1 MRPARPAR
9 RKPSQ
14 EARLPGRARAFRHE
28 RWWVAA
34 LLAAHVALA
43 VWGVLRN
50 SVTFDENFH
59 LPAGVMIAARGELR
73 ISAVNPPLVKAL
85 CGAAALAAGARL
97 PSDAALHD
105 GEQGVVGESFMRV
118 NADRYQRVFVAA
130 RLVIVLLSV
139 LLGLLVWR
147 VARRLYGPR
156 GGVLA
161 LGFYAFMPEALAHAG
176 LATMDLA
183 TGLSWL
189 ASVYAF
195 WMFAR
200 SGRWGWWWMAAGAV
214 SFAFLVRFTALMLGP
229 ALLVIAMLVVARRQA
244 RRPARLWLGLG
255 LLLPVVLVAL
265 GSGYLGR
272 VSFEPLGH
280 QHFESQRFES
290 LARAAPRL
298 RLPLPD
304 TWLGGLDRQLVE
316 SQAGVTPAY
325 LLGRVIPHA
334 VWYYFPLAL
343 VFKWPLGFL
352 GALLARAR
360 LVLVRRRRRG
370 DFLAVSVAVVLGVG
384 MFAGNLDIG
393 IRYLFPLMPFVCVW
407 LGGLASVRLLARLRN
422 QGCIWLRVGIALAML
437 QAVEAGLAAP
447 WYLSFFN
454 GPSGGPGGGYRLV
467 NDSNVDWGQGLIALR
482 DELKQRG
489 IGRIHLAYHGTTDP
503 AVCGIDYVP
512 YLGGVPGKESDWL
525 AVSSYY
531 FVGLGQRMMTQRGRT
546 PPLSID
552 FRPLWGVQ
560 PVARPADCIYLFPLR
575 GAGLAR

>member
-1 MRPARPAR
+1 MPPTRPIR
-9 RKPSQ
+9 RKPSK
-14 EARLPGRARAFRHE
+14 EARLPGRLRAFRHE

-34 LLAAHVALA
+34 LLAVHVALA

-97 PSDAALHD
+97 PSDEALRD
-105 GEQGVVGESFMRV
+105 GEQGVVGESFMRA

-130 RLVIVLLSV
+130 RLVIVLLSA

-147 VARRLYGPR
+147 VARRLHGPR

-183 TGLSWL
+183 TGLGWL

-200 SGRWGWWWMAAGAV
+200 SGRWGWWCLAAGAV
-214 SFAFLVRFTALMLGP
+214 SFAFLVRFTALLLGP
-229 ALLVIAMLVVARRQA
+229 VLLAIAVLTVVQRGA
-244 RRPARLWLGLG
+244 RRPARLWAGLA
-255 LLLPVVLVAL
+255 LLVPLVLVAL
-265 GSGYLGR
+265 GAGYLGR
-272 VSFEPLGH
+272 VSFEPIGR

-290 LARAAPRL
+290 LAHAAPWL

-334 VWYYFPLAL
+334 VWYYFPLAFL
-343 VFKWPLGFL
+343 FKWPLGFL
-352 GALLARAR
+352 GALLARSR
-360 LVLVRRRRRG
+360 LAVADRRRRG
-370 DFLAVSVAVVLGVG
+370 DFLVVPVAAVLGVG

-393 IRYLFPLMPFVCVW
+393 IRYLFPLLPFLCVW
-407 LGGLASVRLLARLRN
+407 LGGLASVRLLAHWRGHGR
-422 QGCIWLRVGIALAML
+422 IWLRAGLALAML
-437 QAVEAGLAAP
+437 QAVETGLAAP

-454 GPSGGPGGGYRLV
+454 GPAGGGGGGYRLV

-489 IGRIHLAYHGTTDP
+489 IGRIHLAYHGTADP
-503 AVCGIDYVP
+503 ALYGIDYVP
-512 YLGGVPGKESDWL
+512 YLGGAPGKESDWL

-531 FVGLGQRMMTQRGRT
+531 FVGLGQRMMTPHGRT

-552 FRPLWGVQ
+552 FRPLRDVS
-560 PVARPADCIYLFPLR
+560 PVARPADCIYLFRLR
-575 GAGLAR
+575 GAGGGR

>member
-1 MRPARPAR
+1 MPPARPVR

-14 EARLPGRARAFRHE
+14 EARLPGRVRAFRHE

-59 LPAGVMIAARGELR
+59 LPSGVMIAARGELR
-73 ISAVNPPLVKAL
+73 VSAVNPPLVKAL

-97 PSDAALHD
+97 PSDEALRD

-130 RLVIVLLSV
+130 RLVMVLLSV

-156 GGVLA
+156 GGMLA

-200 SGRWGWWWMAAGAV
+200 SGRWGWWWLAAGAV
-214 SFAFLVRFTALMLGP
+214 SFAFLVRFTAVLLGP
-229 ALLVIAMLVVARRQA
+229 VLLAIAVLELTRRRA

-255 LLLPVVLVAL
+255 LLLPVVLVVLNA
-265 GSGYLGR
+265 GYLG
-272 VSFEPLGH
+272 GA
-280 QHFESQRFES
+280 S
-290 LARAAPRL
+290 LAPMRNWPFASASFKALQLLLPDL

-304 TWLGGLDRQLVE
+304 LWLLGMDHQVSD
-316 SQAGVTPAY
+316 SQAGATPTY
-325 LLGRVIPHA
+325 LLGRIMLHA
-334 VWYYFPLAL
+334 VWYYFPLAF

-352 GALLARAR
+352 AALFARAPLA
-360 LVLVRRRRRG
+360 LVSRRRHRG
-370 DFLAVSVAVVLGVG
+370 TILAIPVVLHLGSG
-384 MFAGNLDIG
+384 MFFLSLNAGV
-393 IRYLFPLMPFVCVW
+393 RYMFPIIPFLCIW
-407 LGGLASVRLLARLRN
+407 LGGLIAPRVLDSLRGQGRL
-422 QGCIWLRVGIALAML
+422 WPRVGLALVLL
-437 QAVEAGLAAP
+437 QAVETGFVAP

-454 GPSGGPGGGYRLV
+454 WPSGGPGGGYRLV

-482 DELKQRG
+482 DEMRKRG
-489 IGRIHLAYHGTTDP
+489 INPGGHPKSPTCGHPKLLHL
-503 AVCGIDYVP
+503 
-512 YLGGVPGKESDWL
+512 S
-525 AVSSYY
+525 
-531 FVGLGQRMMTQRGRT
+531 
-546 PPLSID
+546 
-552 FRPLWGVQ
+552 
-560 PVARPADCIYLFPLR
+560 
-575 GAGLAR
+575 